1 MKNIVIIGC
10 GSGIGLSTAKEL
22 HKTHQVLGISRTKTS
37 EIDNLNIQFYEKN
50 ILSDSLE
57 DITFPEKI
65 DGLVYA
71 PGSINL
77 KPFNRLTE
85 EDFRNDFE
93 INVLGAVKIIQKLLS
108 NLKKSDNASIVLFSS
123 VAAKTGMP
131 FHASIATSKAAI
143 EGLTKSLA
151 AELAAQK
158 IRVNAIAPSLT
169 ETPLASQLLSSEE
182 RREASA
188 KRHPLQ
194 KIGQPEE
201 IAKMVVFLLSE
212 SGSWITGQTIGIDGG
227 IGSLKI

>member
-57 DITFPEKI
+57 NITFPEKI

>member
-10 GSGIGLSTAKEL
+10 GSGIGLATAKEL

-212 SGSWITGQTIGIDGG
+212 SGGWITGQTIGIDGG

>member
-10 GSGIGLSTAKEL
+10 GSGIGLATAKEL

-108 NLKKSDNASIVLFSS
+108 NLKKEDNASIVLFSS

>member
-1 MKNIVIIGC
+1 M
-10 GSGIGLSTAKEL
+10 
-22 HKTHQVLGISRTKTS
+22 
-37 EIDNLNIQFYEKN
+37 
-50 ILSDSLE
+50 
-57 DITFPEKI
+57 
-65 DGLVYA
+65 
-71 PGSINL
+71 
-77 KPFNRLTE
+77 
-85 EDFRNDFE
+85 
-93 INVLGAVKIIQKLLS
+93 GAVKIIQKLLS

-194 KIGQPEE
+194 KIGNAEE

>member
-10 GSGIGLSTAKEL
+10 GSGIGLATAKEL
-22 HKTHQVLGISRTKTS
+22 HKTHQILGISRTKTS

-77 KPFNRLTE
+77 KPFNRLAE

-93 INVLGAVKIIQKLLS
+93 INVLGAVKIIQKLLP
-108 NLKKSDNASIVLFSS
+108 NLKKADSASIVLFSS

-131 FHASIATSKAAI
+131 FHVSIATSKAAI

-169 ETPLASQLLSSEE
+169 NTPLASQLLSSEE

-201 IAKMVVFLLSE
+201 IAKMVVFLLSD

>member
-57 DITFPEKI
+57 NITFPEKI

-227 IGSLKI
+227 IGNLKI

>member
-10 GSGIGLSTAKEL
+10 GSGIGLATAKEL
-22 HKTHQVLGISRTKTS
+22 HKTHQLLGISRTKTS

-50 ILSDSLE
+50 ILTYSLE

-169 ETPLASQLLSSEE
+169 DTPLASQLLSSEE

>member
-10 GSGIGLSTAKEL
+10 GSGIGLATAKEL

-169 ETPLASQLLSSEE
+169 DTPLASQLLSSEE

>member
-10 GSGIGLSTAKEL
+10 GSGIGLTTAKEL
-22 HKTHQVLGISRTKTS
+22 HKTHQLLGISRTKTS

>member
-10 GSGIGLSTAKEL
+10 GSGIGLATAKEM
-22 HKTHQVLGISRTKTS
+22 HKTQQVLGISRTKTS

-77 KPFNRLTE
+77 KPFNRITE
-85 EDFRNDFE
+85 EDFKNDFE
-93 INVLGAVKIIQKLLS
+93 INVLGAVKIIQKILP
-108 NLKKSDNASIVLFSS
+108 NLKKSDHASIVLFSS

-131 FHASIATSKAAI
+131 FHTSIATSKAAI

-169 ETPLASQLLSSEE
+169 DTPLASQLLSSDE

>member
-10 GSGIGLSTAKEL
+10 GSGIGLTTAKEL
-22 HKTHQVLGISRTKTS
+22 HKTHQILGISRTKTS

-108 NLKKSDNASIVLFSS
+108 NLKKADNASIVLFSS
-123 VAAKTGMP
+123 IAAKTGMP

-169 ETPLASQLLSSEE
+169 DTPLASQLLSSEE

-227 IGSLKI
+227 IGNLKI

>member
-22 HKTHQVLGISRTKTS
+22 HKTHQLLGISRTKTS

-169 ETPLASQLLSSEE
+169 DTPLASQLLSSEE